1 MKSGTVLAITI
12 AIRLL
17 AAAAR
22 AINQGRDV
30 SDEEMDAAMD
40 RSDAATE
47 RLEDLEDRELEGN
60 DAGA

>member
-1 MKSGTVLAITI
+1 MNSGTVLAITI

-47 RLEDLEDRELEGN
+47 RLEKLEDRDLEGG
-60 DAGA
+60 DGA